1 MPVALAFMTMTA
13 LRFLPLLLGEIAIA
27 RQARRLRGYRF
38 HLWTRCSR
46 RAALARGLA
55 LELAILLPVMAASL
69 RRATALATS
78 VASRGFDPDAPRT
91 CYPPLQFT
99 AGERVFLFVLA
110 AGWSGVLLAKL
121 AYWIYASGLF
131 YVPALRPVY
140 DVARN
145 WL

>member
-1 MPVALAFMTMTA
+1 MTMSA
-13 LRFLPLLLGEIAIA
+13 LRFLPLLLGEIAMA
-27 RQARRLRGYRF
+27 RQTRRLRGYRF
-38 HLWTRCSR
+38 HFATAVLSPRT
-46 RAALARGLA
+46 LARGLA
-55 LELAILLPVMAASL
+55 LELAILLPVMATSL

-91 CYPPLQFT
+91 CYPPLCFA
-99 AGERVFLFVLA
+99 AGEKIFLVLLA

-121 AYWIYASGLF
+121 AYWIYASGMF